1 MQLNQFLSLC
11 DCYNFFLLAG
21 LGLFYSNK
29 FNPISSE
36 DNLEEI
42 ENFVKFEPESYNL
55 HSDGKILTTV
65 DNSLIESPKKI
76 NSLLFFYF

>member
-1 MQLNQFLSLC
+1 M
-11 DCYNFFLLAG
+11 
-21 LGLFYSNK
+21 GLFYSNK

-55 HSDGKILTTV
+55 HFDGKIITTV
-65 DNSLIESPKKI
+65 DNSLIESPKKS
-76 NSLLFFYF
+76 NSFYYFYF

>member
-1 MQLNQFLSLC
+1 M
-11 DCYNFFLLAG
+11 
-21 LGLFYSNK
+21 GLFYSNK

-55 HSDGKILTTV
+55 HSDSKILTTV
-65 DNSLIESPKKI
+65 DNSLIESPKKS
-76 NSLLFFYF
+76 NSFYYFYF